1 MRTAST
7 ATLIALALALAL
19 ASCSPSTIALRD
31 PHTGETAQ
39 CHGDAQSR
47 WNPEAT
53 EDCARGYEA
62 SGWVRVP
69 QD

>member
-1 MRTAST
+1 MRTAFT
-7 ATLIALALALAL
+7 AALIALALVL

-47 WNPEAT
+47 
-53 EDCARGYEA
+53 
-62 SGWVRVP
+62 
-69 QD
+69 

>member
-1 MRTAST
+1 MRLAST
-7 ATLIALALALAL
+7 ATLIVLAFAL
-19 ASCSPSTIALRD
+19 ASCAPAAIALRD
-31 PHTGETAQ
+31 PQTGETAQ
-39 CHGDAQSR
+39 CHGDAQAR

-62 SGWVRVP
+62 AGWVRVP